1 MFHVNHPIVPVVD
14 AAIDPILACAENRI
28 RQSSGGAIISYVSP
42 LLAVILGI
50 VHAALAP
57 VIVIGGVKPNLVLV
71 AVVLVTYLA
80 GFLPGITWAFVAGL
94 TANLLVGDPLGSIP
108 LGMLLVAVVVA
119 GGSRV
124 MGRLVWVYPVV
135 ATFVG
140 SLVADLVSL
149 GVNQLVGD
157 TVLTTLPAGVLLV
170 AATLNAAVAALVMLP
185 ARALAVR
192 YAPDE
197 AGAW

>member
-1 MFHVNHPIVPVVD
+1 MFHVNHPIVRVVGS
-14 AAIDPILACAENRI
+14 AGEPILTCAENPVTEI
-28 RQSSGGAIISYVSP
+28 PGGAIISYVSP
-42 LLAVILGI
+42 LLAVVLGI

-108 LGMLLVAVVVA
+108 LAMLVVAVIVA
-119 GGSRV
+119 GGSRM
-124 MGRLVWVYPVV
+124 MGRLVWVYPVA
-135 ATFVG
+135 ATFFG
-140 SLVADLVSL
+140 SLVADLVGL
-149 GVNQLVGD
+149 GVAQLVGGVVVAD
-157 TVLTTLPAGVLLV
+157 LPIDLLLG

-185 ARALAVR
+185 TRILVGR

>member
-1 MFHVNHPIVPVVD
+1 MLHVEPSDCP
-14 AAIDPILACAENRI
+14 LR
-28 RQSSGGAIISYVSP
+28 RSGGRPYTGLRRESSSTSPGGAVISYVSP
-42 LLAVILGI
+42 LLAVIVGI
-50 VHAALAP
+50 FHAALAP

-71 AVVLVTYLA
+71 AVVMVTYLA

-108 LGMLLVAVVVA
+108 LSMLLVAIVVA
-119 GGSRV
+119 GGARL
-124 MGRLVWVYPVV
+124 MGRVVWVFPVL

-157 TVLTTLPAGVLLV
+157 VVITSLPIDLLLG
-170 AATLNAAVAALVMLP
+170 AATLNAAVAALIMLP
-185 ARALAVR
+185 ARMAVGR

>member
-1 MFHVNHPIVPVVD
+1 M
-14 AAIDPILACAENRI
+14 
-28 RQSSGGAIISYVSP
+28 
-42 LLAVILGI
+42 
-50 VHAALAP
+50 
-57 VIVIGGVKPNLVLV
+57 KPNLVLV

-108 LGMLLVAVVVA
+108 LAMLVVAVVIA

-124 MGRLVWVYPVV
+124 MGRLVWIYPVL

-140 SLVADLVSL
+140 SLVADLVVI
-149 GVNQLVGD
+149 GVSQLVGGVVV
-157 TVLTTLPAGVLLV
+157 TSLPADLMLG
-170 AATLNAAVAALVMLP
+170 AAALNAAVAALVMLP
-185 ARALAVR
+185 ARALVGR
-192 YAPDE
+192 YAADE

>member
-157 TVLTTLPAGVLLV
+157 TVLTPLPAGVLLV

-197 AGAW
+197 AGA

>member
-1 MFHVNHPIVPVVD
+1 
-14 AAIDPILACAENRI
+14 
-28 RQSSGGAIISYVSP
+28 
-42 LLAVILGI
+42 
-50 VHAALAP
+50 
-57 VIVIGGVKPNLVLV
+57 VKPNLVLV

-108 LGMLLVAVVVA
+108 LSMLVVAVVVA

-124 MGRLVWVYPVV
+124 MGRLVWIYPVV

-140 SLVADLVSL
+140 SLVADIVGL

-157 TVLTTLPAGVLLV
+157 VVLTGLPADLLLG

-185 ARALAVR
+185 TRALVGR